1 MIFSSV
7 EAAQRHGFKWLE
19 FDRKLGLHLMVR
31 DDRRADGLRVR
42 ALAYARASRA
52 TTLEALTVS
61 VDWLP
66 FKSAA

>member
-42 ALAYARASRA
+42 ALAYAREA
-52 TTLEALTVS
+52 T
-61 VDWLP
+61 P
-66 FKSAA
+66 R